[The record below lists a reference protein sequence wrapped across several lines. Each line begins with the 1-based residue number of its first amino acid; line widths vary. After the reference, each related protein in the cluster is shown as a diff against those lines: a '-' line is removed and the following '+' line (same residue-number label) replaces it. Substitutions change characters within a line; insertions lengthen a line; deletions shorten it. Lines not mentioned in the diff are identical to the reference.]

1 MASGRRGAVACSC
14 RSSVCMEPA
23 RRERIA
29 TMLPAD
35 KKNEEKEAERMLPRD
50 CREKKWILY
59 TVEIIRDKKE
69 KELRIRCRVV
79 KINKRTTK

>member
-1 MASGRRGAVACSC
+1 
-14 RSSVCMEPA
+14 MEPA

-50 CREKKWILY
+50 CMEKK
-59 TVEIIRDKKE
+59 
-69 KELRIRCRVV
+69 
-79 KINKRTTK
+79 